1 MFCMPSIVAA
11 QIKRQYGVVE
21 VAKTGDVIEHFY
33 AISVE
38 RRLSHPAVVAISS
51 AARKR
56 ISAM

>member
-1 MFCMPSIVAA
+1 MPSIVAA